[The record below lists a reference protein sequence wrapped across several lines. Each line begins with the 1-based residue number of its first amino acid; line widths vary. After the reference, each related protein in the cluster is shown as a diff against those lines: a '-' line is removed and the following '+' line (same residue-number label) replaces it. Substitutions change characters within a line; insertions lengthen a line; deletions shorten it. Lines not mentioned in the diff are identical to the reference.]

1 MVDSIPIR
9 LAPLPGEDIDSYLRT
24 YARLLHAEVSDI
36 LTLAG
41 LAGQPSTEKL
51 GHRPWTYRLD
61 PVERDAL
68 ATVTG
73 ISAQALT
80 AMTLARYDGTGLLS
94 GVRPTGRPR
103 PPRWWNQLKGSRLC
117 PRCLA
122 GNGGRWMLA
131 WRLPW
136 TFACTRHHLLLVD
149 ACHVCGRAHRPAL
162 DRPPRD
168 PGRCDTTGLP
178 LPSHPRGRQPP
189 ACTVPP
195 ADIDA
200 VALRPDGPIV
210 TAQRHVDELLA
221 ELGRSSPDLS
231 ARPVGVTQR
240 LDDLHAIARAAL
252 FALRASATAPPVAVA
267 VLTELGDDTA
277 PPGAA
282 GRNNAAPGR
291 RAADIAFG
299 CAVACHMLGDHTD
312 APDPTIAAWLIDAT
326 VQRAQTSPALLL
338 DRWEQTS
345 PHLHGALL
353 HRLAPHLAISYQL
366 RYRTAAHQPRRPRP
380 GAGTA
385 RATAVPSQ
393 LWPSWA
399 LRLNPLGLFDSLP
412 YRNTLSMFLLL
423 VGTDLDYP
431 RARSLLGHTSPGSPT
446 QLTERLRRHGHLD
459 TVLTILTQLADALD
473 EHGAPIDYARRRR
486 WRRLRQPDFDETAW
500 RERCA
505 QHQARRLASPRHT
518 RFAHLYLTELLTGT
532 HPYHQPDGIKLDVI
546 NRASYALFAGNLPAP
561 LDAYLHDRA
570 ARILRRG
577 RIDEPVTWEPPS
589 GWITGITWPGIDPTR
604 VHRRELWAHRPHPAA
619 TELPHTATS
628 PAITRPTRPP
638 GHAILAAVDPAWL
651 REQYEVKRRHFADIA
666 ADLGV
671 HGTDV
676 SARARAL
683 GIPTRRGTAAHT
695 HPLTPH
701 GGPDAFTPLTWT
713 VLDGRGAEQR
723 VRRLLATP
731 GHTHLRHAARAL
743 GIRTDALRRQ
753 INHLERTAGATL
765 LRTDDQGPLALT
777 SHGEHLASEVG
788 PALNLLDESHPAA
801 TSVADVGHQ
810 STRVFDDSGR

>member
-41 LAGQPSTEKL
+41 LAGQPSTAKL

-68 ATVTG
+68 AAVTG
-73 ISAQALT
+73 VPPETLT

-103 PPRWWNQLKGSRLC
+103 PPRWWNQLKGSRFC
-117 PRCLA
+117 PQCLT

-136 TFACTRHHLLLVD
+136 TFACTHHHLLFVD
-149 ACHVCGRAHRPAL
+149 TCPACGRAHRPAL
-162 DRPPRD
+162 DQPPRD

-210 TAQRHVDELLA
+210 TAQRHVDELLV
-221 ELGRSSPDLS
+221 EFGRSRPGTV
-231 ARPVGVTQR
+231 ARPAGVAQR
-240 LDDLHAIARAAL
+240 LDDLHAVARAAL
-252 FALRASATAPPVAVA
+252 LALRTPAAAPPLAVA
-267 VLTELGDDTA
+267 VLTELGGGTGQPA
-277 PPGAA
+277 PA
-282 GRNNAAPGR
+282 GRNNAAAGR
-291 RAADIAFG
+291 RAMDIAFG
-299 CAVACHMLGDHTD
+299 CAVACHTLGGPTA
-312 APDPTIAAWLIDAT
+312 APDPAIADWLIDAT

-345 PHLHGALL
+345 PHVHGAML

-366 RYRTAAHQPRRPRP
+366 RYRTAAQQPRRPRS

-385 RATAVPSQ
+385 RAAAVPSQ
-393 LWPSWA
+393 LWHRWA
-399 LRLNPLGLFDSLP
+399 LRLNPMGLFEALP
-412 YRNTLSMFLLL
+412 YRSTLSMFLLL
-423 VGTDLDYP
+423 VGAADIDYP
-431 RARSLLGHTSPGSPT
+431 RARRLLGHPSRGSPT
-446 QLTERLRRHGHLD
+446 QLTERLRRHGQLD
-459 TVLTILTQLADALD
+459 TVLAILTQLADALD

-486 WRRLRQPDFDETAW
+486 WQRLLQPDFDQIAW
-500 RERCA
+500 GERCA
-505 QHQARRLASPRHT
+505 QHRARRLASPRHT
-518 RFAHLYLTELLTGT
+518 RFAHLYLIELLTGT
-532 HPYHQPDGIKLDVI
+532 HPHRLPAAIRLDTPD
-546 NRASYALFAGNLPAP
+546 RASYAHFAGNLPAP

-570 ARILRRG
+570 ARILRRSN
-577 RIDEPVTWEPPS
+577 IDEPVTWEPPFD
-589 GWITGITWPGIDPTR
+589 WITGITWPGIDPTR
-604 VHRRELWAHRPHPAA
+604 GHRRELWAHRP
-619 TELPHTATS
+619 
-628 PAITRPTRPP
+628 RPTSTEPP
-638 GHAILAAVDPAWL
+638 PTVQPPTITEPTQLSGHAILAGVDPAWL

-666 ADLGV
+666 AELGV

-683 GIPTRRGTAAHT
+683 GIHTRRGTAAHT

-701 GGPDAFTPLTWT
+701 GGPEAFTPLVWT
-713 VLDGRGAEQR
+713 VFDGRGAEQR
-723 VRRLLATP
+723 VRRLLATL
-731 GHTHLRHAARAL
+731 GHAYLRDAASAL

-753 INHLERTAGATL
+753 IHHLEHTIDAAL
-765 LRTDDQGPLALT
+765 LHTDDQGRLT
-777 SHGEHLASEVG
+777 LTPHGEHLVHTLRPILDLLTRTRTSEQT
-788 PALNLLDESHPAA
+788 PSLS
-801 TSVADVGHQ
+801 S
-810 STRVFDDSGR
+810 SS